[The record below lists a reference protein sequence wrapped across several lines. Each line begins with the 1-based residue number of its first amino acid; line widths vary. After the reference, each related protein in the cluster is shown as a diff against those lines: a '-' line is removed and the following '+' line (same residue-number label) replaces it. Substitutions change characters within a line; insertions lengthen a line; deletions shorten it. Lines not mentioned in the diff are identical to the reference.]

1 MYLIQPYSYQQA
13 KRLGVLIK
21 PSTIPGKKID
31 VYKDDE
37 KVASIGDIR
46 YPDFPHY
53 LKKDKVL
60 ADKRR
65 RLYHARHKG
74 EADKVGTPGYY
85 SYHLL
90 W

>member
-13 KRLGVLIK
+13 KRLGVMIK

-31 VYKDDE
+31 VYKDSE
-37 KVASIGDIR
+37 KVASIGATGYQD
-46 YPDFPHY
+46 YPNY

-65 RLYHARHKG
+65 RLYHLRHKG
-74 EADKVGTPGYY
+74 EGDNVGSPGYY
-85 SYHLL
+85 ALKIL